1 MVLYYNHNQNNGGKM
16 IIERID
22 REKEIN
28 TEIDRID
35 ISVNGVRFTIKQT
48 VDNLLSVSTDGDNI
62 MVFPAYGNSIN
73 IKGDKW

>member
-1 MVLYYNHNQNNGGKM
+1 M

-28 TEIDRID
+28 TEIDRIE

-48 VDNLLSVSTDGDNI
+48 VDNLLSVSADGGNI
-62 MVFPAYGNSIN
+62 MVFPAYANSIN
-73 IKGDKW
+73 IKGDNW